1 MPRRDAN
8 QWYEL
13 LTGAYADYFENGTI
27 SVNKWWKTRVAA
39 ERGLISCGAEAIP
52 YAVELLANRDPEIRE
67 DGAAVLGALGEDERV
82 VDALLGALQRED
94 EDQPRDVMIIGL
106 GRLRNKKAIPFL
118 VPRRTATRASQRS
131 SRWARSRVVVSTADR
146 SRRQLRWS
154 GSTRTATNGFNLA
167 PWGGCTHTVGDRDL
181 WACCLRR
188 ERETFKGWSV
198 YGAEQAQPVAI
209 SGKSPDGDSA

>member
-67 DGAAVLGALGEDERV
+67 DGAAVLGALGEHERV

-118 VPRRTATRASQRS
+118 AATI
-131 SRWARSRVVVSTADR
+131 
-146 SRRQLRWS
+146 
-154 GSTRTATNGFNLA
+154 
-167 PWGGCTHTVGDRDL
+167 RDS
-181 WACCLRR
+181 
-188 ERETFKGWSV
+188 ET
-198 YGAEQAQPVAI
+198 
-209 SGKSPDGDSA
+209 DGDTRFTAIQSLGQIARRRFDRRPEPEAAALEWLNAHGY